1 MAGSPI
7 LVMFLAH
14 MLLKQEDQLSLF
26 KIVSGVFLG
35 VGVFLNSNPV
45 DAITEAVRTVKWCCF

>member
-1 MAGSPI
+1 
-7 LVMFLAH
+7 MFLAH

-45 DAITEAVRTVKWCCF
+45 DAITEAVRTVKLCCF